1 MLSSLVSVFFVQ
13 LLRKHEKDVVIPS
26 MHASAINETTIFIIE
41 YMQKNYA
48 TLTLSHLAAFFNCS
62 IRQMQRILTTATGM
76 TFSENIRRLRMAHA
90 SDLLTDS
97 QLTIQKIAD
106 VLGYYDVSNFRKV
119 FRNTYVMTPQ
129 EYREKHRKQIAGAS

>member
-1 MLSSLVSVFFVQ
+1 
-13 LLRKHEKDVVIPS
+13 
-26 MHASAINETTIFIIE
+26 
-41 YMQKNYA
+41 
-48 TLTLSHLAAFFNCS
+48 
-62 IRQMQRILTTATGM
+62 MQRILTTATGM

-119 FRNTYVMTPQ
+119 FRDTYGMTPQ
-129 EYREKHRKQIAGAS
+129 EYQEKHRK